1 MVMSKIF
8 NEQSDEIQKVLCL
21 NFEKINHLSFINNIP
36 PEIEIFIS
44 NYFILYEFS
53 EKNNIKNILI
63 ENRYFNEKLSLI
75 IFEKIA
81 KQINAL
87 HKIHLSHLNIDLE
100 NIYLDENY
108 DILISGFN
116 LNQHLTNTN
125 KIEYGYDIFQLGILL
140 LQLITGKC
148 DLKTLEK
155 KTLKFLQNGNDEC
168 FWKIIE
174 LQNNQKFSN
183 EIKELINIMIKA
195 KNNSDEMTLDTI
207 LNEQELIKGIG
218 AFNNEI
224 YLKDK
229 LQHIINEE
237 DYI

>member
-1 MVMSKIF
+1 MYYY
-8 NEQSDEIQKVLCL
+8 Q
-21 NFEKINHLSFINNIP
+21 
-36 PEIEIFIS
+36 
-44 NYFILYEFS
+44 
-53 EKNNIKNILI
+53 
-63 ENRYFNEKLSLI
+63 
-75 IFEKIA
+75 
-81 KQINAL
+81 
-87 HKIHLSHLNIDLE
+87 
-100 NIYLDENY
+100 
-108 DILISGFN
+108 
-116 LNQHLTNTN
+116 
-125 KIEYGYDIFQLGILL
+125 YGYDIFQLGILL

-183 EIKELINIMIKA
+183 EIKELINIMINA
-195 KNNSDEMTLDTI
+195 KNNSNEMTLDTI
-207 LNEQELIKGIG
+207 LNEQELIKGIDS
-218 AFNNEI
+218 FNNEI